1 MNSKPSPSLTHRLG
15 GIALLLTVIV
25 GGAGCQRAQER
36 ERVSTPEDQ
45 QRRREAQEPA
55 RKTDAIV
62 AVEKAAAPKQ
72 PPQTTSAPTKEFSF
86 VAQGGQEVIAITKAT
101 ADGDMHAVVF
111 TPFLAKTDGNLYLA
125 ALQSLWNV
133 YGKQRGPFQLED
145 AQMRAS
151 ASLGGN
157 AICWRIANPAGDFCI
172 FPTKD
177 SESGRIAA
185 LTVWVQ

>member
-1 MNSKPSPSLTHRLG
+1 
-15 GIALLLTVIV
+15 
-25 GGAGCQRAQER
+25 
-36 ERVSTPEDQ
+36 
-45 QRRREAQEPA
+45 
-55 RKTDAIV
+55 V
-62 AVEKAAAPKQ
+62 AVEKAAAPTQ
-72 PPQTTSAPTKEFSF
+72 LPQTTSAPTKQFSF
-86 VAQGGQEVIAITKAT
+86 VAQGGQEVMALTKAT
-101 ADGDMHAVVF
+101 ADGSDMHAVVF

-133 YGKQRGPFQLED
+133 YGKQRGLFQLGD

-157 AICWRIANPAGDFCI
+157 AICWRIANPAEDFCI